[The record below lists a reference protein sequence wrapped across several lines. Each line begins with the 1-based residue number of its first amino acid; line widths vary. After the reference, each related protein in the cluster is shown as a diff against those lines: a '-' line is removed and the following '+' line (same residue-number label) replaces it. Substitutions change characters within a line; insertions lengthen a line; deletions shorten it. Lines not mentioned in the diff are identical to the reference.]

1 MSGGGCAGAYR
12 GRTAS
17 GRMSGVLRS
26 IILFSCV
33 IALDATAYSQT
44 TPGDRWLAC
53 LKSSFHIDPKK
64 KADRNAAAEMA
75 FQACATEEEEFQAE
89 SDEAGMPHSS
99 FAHLKATIKQSLVE
113 GK

>member
-1 MSGGGCAGAYR
+1 MS
-12 GRTAS
+12 S
-17 GRMSGVLRS
+17 VMRS
-26 IILFSCV
+26 IIIFACV
-33 IALDATAYSQT
+33 IALGGTAYSQT

-64 KADRNAAAEMA
+64 KTNRNAAVEMA
-75 FQACATEEEEFQAE
+75 FRSCATEEQEMQAE
-89 SDEAGMPHSS
+89 SDEAGMPPSA